1 MEAYGRLVG
10 PPVFKTGERQ
20 SLSLAGSIPVRL
32 RYLLRLPRPSL
43 EQAPTWKDRT
53 GDDWSTASDQPPD
66 RFPAAE
72 SGEPWTG
79 GTEPP

>member
-32 RYLLRLPRPSL
+32 RHR
-43 EQAPTWKDRT
+43 
-53 GDDWSTASDQPPD
+53 SDQGVRARSPVDFIVAVGD
-66 RFPAAE
+66 R
-72 SGEPWTG
+72 G
-79 GTEPP
+79 